1 MRVSWSKRATKSL
14 TQTSV
19 YILTEFGSRANRK
32 FLQEIQRVS
41 DLLED
46 NPYMGQIEPLLANKP
61 KEYRSIVINRLN
73 KIVYYIKGD
82 TIRVSA
88 LWDTRREPKSLLD
101 EVEKAD

>member
-1 MRVSWSKRATKSL
+1 MEAEPIEIFYKRFNVFRT
-14 TQTSV
+14 
-19 YILTEFGSRANRK
+19 Y
-32 FLQEIQRVS
+32 
-41 DLLED
+41 LED

-73 KIVYYIKGD
+73 KIIYYIKGE

-101 EVEKAD
+101 EVE